1 MCRKGFAQVRTLLT
15 HITEY
20 HYIPTSSIAPECPN
34 QSKKRKYETFSTNW
48 SKLNFDSH
56 VTNMVANL
64 RLNTTITATNIGF
77 VTDAVQKLL
86 GNVMNEVEEKI
97 KDFVNEFNVKVSD
110 DHLENFLNQFHCDS
124 KDFSYVKSM
133 RSQVNA
139 IKKMYDYIEPT
150 ETFMGRKNTD
160 DGGSK
165 DEDTPL
171 LKHITIPYVSII
183 EIIKLVFSK
192 DEIANFN
199 KNKRISQENDLL
211 TRFEDG
217 EIFQEHPFFQKYIDA
232 IAFVLYYDEFL
243 VNNPIGTKAR
253 KQKLGVFY
261 ISFLNLPDHI
271 RDYIGNVHILAIA
284 KHEDI
289 VKYGI
294 DRCLSGFI
302 VDLMQLESDKGVSC
316 VINGKKYTFRATLV
330 GVIADTLA
338 AHELFGFLS
347 PSARYFCRMCLI
359 TKEQR
364 MFFPLVDA
372 KLRTKDLHDSCIKE
386 LQDDEIES
394 IMGVQK
400 DCILHK
406 SSYFHCTNNFIFDI
420 MHDILEGQAQLDLC
434 LVICKFV
441 QDKKYNITVK
451 LLNYRIENFK
461 YGPLEYRNK
470 PSSISKDSIK
480 NNNLQQR
487 AAQTWCLLR
496 IFPFI
501 VSDKVPEDDPF
512 LQHIINI
519 NKINEI
525 IFAPKVPLSCLS
537 YLQELIDNHIE
548 QFQKLFPDT
557 NIINKLMHMRHYPMC
572 IKKSG
577 PLSLLS
583 CFKYEAK
590 HNMFIK
596 YGNLSNNYKNLPK
609 TMITIAQISQSSVWG
624 KREGTIREKFN
635 FTSYEESTDIYTNM
649 LRKLI
654 NKELITE
661 NIKVLNSIHI
671 YSKMYQTGLFIVLK
685 KDTEDNGNM
694 PLFGKIQKII
704 MYDDDVFFYYKNYNT
719 LYFDDSLNAYRIE
732 ENNSFDIKNYESLLD
747 PHALSEWKNHEGFS
761 YICLHHMLI

>member
-302 VDLMQLESDKGVSC
+302 VDLMQLESDKDELIDGKAFLMLNDKILKNMGIGKMGEIIKVMKIIDDTNNLE
-316 VINGKKYTFRATLV
+316 VIHL
-330 GVIADTLA
+330 
-338 AHELFGFLS
+338 
-347 PSARYFCRMCLI
+347 PSESNQFTEEI
-359 TKEQR
+359 TKNHGNSTTDKQSNVMTEDTDNTDTETKNSTQN
-364 MFFPLVDA
+364 
-372 KLRTKDLHDSCIKE
+372 KLSKDKISITTEDDTTQNVSHDKE
-386 LQDDEIES
+386 N
-394 IMGVQK
+394 
-400 DCILHK
+400 
-406 SSYFHCTNNFIFDI
+406 TNNENVSHDKENTNNENVSECSRKRRQPKAIIQHQIQSIVIDFDTW
-420 MHDILEGQAQLDLC
+420 LKPL
-434 LVICKFV
+434 
-441 QDKKYNITVK
+441 NITVGNEIFPILKYLELKLPVPCNVNNKIVNQICDTLIDIWNNKYPPTVLYDNIAQKLVEKFPALGTGSSQKDWEKWTKMIENRMKTIRRHNKTEGKYKKRKPSDLSDVDINPDK
-451 LLNYRIENFK
+451 LLQ
-461 YGPLEYRNK
+461 L
-470 PSSISKDSIK
+470 
-480 NNNLQQR
+480 
-487 AAQTWCLLR
+487 
-496 IFPFI
+496 
-501 VSDKVPEDDPF
+501 
-512 LQHIINI
+512 
-519 NKINEI
+519 
-525 IFAPKVPLSCLS
+525 
-537 YLQELIDNHIE
+537 
-548 QFQKLFPDT
+548 
-557 NIINKLMHMRHYPMC
+557 
-572 IKKSG
+572 
-577 PLSLLS
+577 
-583 CFKYEAK
+583 
-590 HNMFIK
+590 
-596 YGNLSNNYKNLPK
+596 
-609 TMITIAQISQSSVWG
+609 
-624 KREGTIREKFN
+624 
-635 FTSYEESTDIYTNM
+635 
-649 LRKLI
+649 
-654 NKELITE
+654 
-661 NIKVLNSIHI
+661 KVLQLT
-671 YSKMYQTGLFIVLK
+671 KLPG
-685 KDTEDNGNM
+685 
-694 PLFGKIQKII
+694 
-704 MYDDDVFFYYKNYNT
+704 
-719 LYFDDSLNAYRIE
+719 IE
-732 ENNSFDIKNYESLLD
+732 ENKKVICSLMSDTRKLRITNEANLTPAARLSVY
-747 PHALSEWKNHEGFS
+747 PHLLSYKGEMIHDDYRFMYPEGLENIETHFSTLVDNIVSISENVQEWTLLKSISDSE
-761 YICLHHMLI
+761 